1 MEIIHPVVH
10 SRAVIFIDI
19 LLNFPIVFSYF
30 SLMSCLMSFTDGEQA
45 QILWKR
51 VSVISLCYTAPVLAA
66 NVHFVRRS
74 PVIYIFSCYKC
85 LHPLLPSCLSCV
97 SWVSSCPH
105 LVCFYQ
111 VAASVTT
118 AVNQLPFALFL
129 KLTSATPGG
138 CVLSCHRYGNN
149 YKRRQHL
156 SV

>member
-1 MEIIHPVVH
+1 MELIRPVVH

-19 LLNFPIVFSYF
+19 FLNFPIVFSYF
-30 SLMSCLMSFTDGEQA
+30 SLMSCLMFFTDGEQA
-45 QILWKR
+45 QILRQR
-51 VSVISLCYTAPVLAA
+51 VSVISLCYTAPFLAA
-66 NVHFVRRS
+66 NVHFVRHR

-85 LHPLLPSCLSCV
+85 PHPLLPACV
-97 SWVSSCPH
+97 SCPH
-105 LVCFYQ
+105 LVCFYR

-138 CVLSCHRYGNN
+138 CVQSCHRYGNN